1 MNYANQLQIDF
12 SEVDEK
18 VKPEKNDNFL
28 YCKKEIIVE
37 AFKRLTYSEYR
48 LFMYLLLQ
56 RGYEKANKNLWLS
69 PTAIKEEIG
78 LPLQSYREAKA
89 GLIRKEYLI
98 QKEGNILLFNPSPK

>member
-1 MNYANQLQIDF
+1 MNYANQLRIDF

-18 VKPEKNDNFL
+18 VKPEKDDNFL

-69 PTAIKEEIG
+69 PTEIKEEIG